1 MSKEH
6 RVEELQEF
14 KNILIHISG
23 VFNEFK
29 DLKAKVDAIS
39 EELSELRSFTKDVM
53 VTLRELTKSFIQE
66 ERTKSQKLTNLEAEV
81 KSLRIE
87 TFNAIEKSRIYL
99 ENHITCQSSQ
109 GRERTTRRQTQ
120 KRLTGQQILDELKNS
135 ITDVTGIDDTPNA
148 ITDLKQA
155 RDVIKKI
162 EYN

>member
-53 VTLRELTKSFIQE
+53 VTLRELTRSFIQE

-87 TFNAIEKSRIYL
+87 TFNATEKSRIYL